1 MSAANIVQPAHD
13 CHEPDHQAAVVHRVG
28 RDGCCGGEEG
38 EDEDDEEIDAGCR
51 VDDGSERL
59 LDPPGPPDEIP
70 GAAGEV
76 GVA

>member
-1 MSAANIVQPAHD
+1 MGTGRVIQPAHD
-13 CHEPDHQAAVVHRVG
+13 GHEPDDQAAVVHRVG
-28 RDGCCGGEEG
+28 RDGRGGGEEG
-38 EDEDDEEIDAGCR
+38 EDEDDEEIDAGGR

-59 LDPPGPPDEIP
+59 PDPPGPPYEVP